1 MTKPQ
6 IIYDNGRPAFVVVPI
21 DEYLAQNPDAKSL
34 LTDEE
39 IYDRAVSRDDGTRI
53 PHEVVK
59 RLALG
64 ESPVKVYREWRGLLQ
79 QELADKA
86 SVSVGYISQV
96 ERGVRTLSR
105 KRQAEFSRILLVD
118 YEDLEPEKDA
128 QLRA

>member
-1 MTKPQ
+1 MTRPQ
-6 IIYDNGRPAFVVVPI
+6 IIYDNDRPAFVVVPI
-21 DEYLAQNPDAKSL
+21 EEYLTLNPDAKAL

-39 IYDRAVSRDDGTRI
+39 MYDRAVARDDGTRI

-64 ESPVKVYREWRGLLQ
+64 ESPVKVYREWRNLLQ

-86 SVSVGYISQV
+86 GVSVGYISQV

-105 KRQAEFSRILLVD
+105 KMQAEMARILAVD
-118 YEDLEPEKDA
+118 YEDLEPGE
-128 QLRA
+128 L